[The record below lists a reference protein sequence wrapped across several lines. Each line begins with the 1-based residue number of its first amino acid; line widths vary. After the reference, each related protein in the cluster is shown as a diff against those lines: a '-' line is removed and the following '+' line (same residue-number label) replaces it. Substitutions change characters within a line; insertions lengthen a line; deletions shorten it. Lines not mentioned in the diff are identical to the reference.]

1 MELENFISQTLTDIA
16 KGINIAN
23 ANTRKNDNTPFCLDC
38 STGAIF
44 FDIAVAA
51 SNEGTASAK
60 SSIKVIAVNV
70 EGDIDTSQKHER
82 VSRIQFRVTPN
93 EELFCR

>member
-1 MELENFISQTLTDIA
+1 MELEKFIGQTLTEIA

-23 ANTRKNDNTPFCLDC
+23 GQTRKNGNTPFMLDC

-44 FDIAVAA
+44 FDIAVTV
-51 SNEGTASAK
+51 SNEASA
-60 SSIKVIAVNV
+60 SAEGSVKVIAVNV

-93 EELFCR
+93 ENLFCR